1 MLLAVFSATK
11 YLHFLS
17 ISTGQKLNRS
27 KLFQW
32 IKRISG
38 TITKLKF
45 KIYVLKKKRPV
56 LAKPKMLFG
65 ENFTQS
71 NTAWPVATIFKIF
84 KLTVIPQS
92 LIARKASDGKSSTSS
107 YINHISTAV
116 ISQELRET
124 TKKGKKQQKK
134 CNGYLLVK

>member
-1 MLLAVFSATK
+1 MCSK
-11 YLHFLS
+11 KS
-17 ISTGQKLNRS
+17 GQFWPN
-27 KLFQW
+27 Q
-32 IKRISG
+32 
-38 TITKLKF
+38 
-45 KIYVLKKKRPV
+45 
-56 LAKPKMLFG
+56 KMLFG

-92 LIARKASDGKSSTSS
+92 LIARKASDGKSSTSL